1 MDERATRLMASIR
14 AITAEIKSDPSWE
27 GKFSLNRIETDSFI
41 TFPPTYITQN
51 VMFCIPTL

>member
-27 GKFSLNRIETDSFI
+27 GKLYIEQNR
-41 TFPPTYITQN
+41 N
-51 VMFCIPTL
+51 